1 MQRKYGVSYSKIMK
15 NFKMVAAGYY
25 IKCETLLHVRSGTC
39 EVGPECD
46 PYRSSCREQVRPS
59 RADRSTRAPPGR
71 HAHHTRRDLLLLCGQ
86 RKVPPCLY
94 LEEDLLKHSA
104 TDRDG
109 ATRRQTQWHGGSGT
123 QASIQIPRGRA
134 WAFQGTG
141 GEACAQLSCTKWE
154 VLGCLSEWQWVGPLG
169 CPSPLLLL

>member
-1 MQRKYGVSYSKIMK
+1 MK

-141 GEACAQLSCTKWE
+141 GEACAQLSCTKVE